1 MIRMFLGAALMMLLC
16 ATEMM
21 AQVNQ
26 ATQTIR
32 GHVCDVASGEPMIGV
47 TITVENGTTLATVS
61 DVDGNFIINNVP
73 VGRHAVRATFIGYE
87 PVLLKEQLV
96 SSGKELFLAQ
106 KPTFDDK
113 AEFMATVTRR
123 LDAVEFVRQHQ
134 EATLR
139 RYKLAMVAAFVVGI
153 VSGAVTMAFVLSTP
167 VDVPLFTFSV
177 ESSIL
182 LWVAENSRLIATT
195 GLALLMSFGIMSII
209 SNVQDILDLRPKRV
223 LR

>member
-1 MIRMFLGAALMMLLC
+1 MEKDKKL
-16 ATEMM
+16 E
-21 AQVNQ
+21 
-26 ATQTIR
+26 
-32 GHVCDVASGEPMIGV
+32 
-47 TITVENGTTLATVS
+47 
-61 DVDGNFIINNVP
+61 
-73 VGRHAVRATFIGYE
+73 
-87 PVLLKEQLV
+87 
-96 SSGKELFLAQ
+96 ELFLAQ

-167 VDVPLFTFSV
+167 ADVPLFTLSV

-182 LWVAENSRLIATT
+182 LWIAENSRLIATT
-195 GLALLMSFGIMSII
+195 VLALLMSFGIMSII
-209 SNVQDILDLRPKRV
+209 SNVQDILAIRQNGIHIINNYG
-223 LR
+223 

>member
-1 MIRMFLGAALMMLLC
+1 M
-16 ATEMM
+16 
-21 AQVNQ
+21 
-26 ATQTIR
+26 
-32 GHVCDVASGEPMIGV
+32 
-47 TITVENGTTLATVS
+47 ENDKKL
-61 DVDGNFIINNVP
+61 
-73 VGRHAVRATFIGYE
+73 E
-87 PVLLKEQLV
+87 
-96 SSGKELFLAQ
+96 ELFLAQ

-153 VSGAVTMAFVLSTP
+153 VSGAVTIAFVLSTP

-182 LWVAENSRLIATT
+182 LWIAENSRLIATT
-195 GLALLMSFGIMSII
+195 VLALLMSFGIMSII
-209 SNVQDILDLRPKRV
+209 SNVQDILAIRQNGIHIINNYG
-223 LR
+223 

>member
-1 MIRMFLGAALMMLLC
+1 MEKDKKL
-16 ATEMM
+16 E
-21 AQVNQ
+21 
-26 ATQTIR
+26 
-32 GHVCDVASGEPMIGV
+32 
-47 TITVENGTTLATVS
+47 
-61 DVDGNFIINNVP
+61 
-73 VGRHAVRATFIGYE
+73 
-87 PVLLKEQLV
+87 
-96 SSGKELFLAQ
+96 ELFLAQ

-182 LWVAENSRLIATT
+182 LWIAENSRLIATT
-195 GLALLMSFGIMSII
+195 VLALLMSFGIMSII
-209 SNVQDILDLRPKRV
+209 SNVQDILAIRQNGIHIINNYG
-223 LR
+223 

>member
-1 MIRMFLGAALMMLLC
+1 MEKDKKL
-16 ATEMM
+16 E
-21 AQVNQ
+21 
-26 ATQTIR
+26 
-32 GHVCDVASGEPMIGV
+32 
-47 TITVENGTTLATVS
+47 
-61 DVDGNFIINNVP
+61 
-73 VGRHAVRATFIGYE
+73 
-87 PVLLKEQLV
+87 
-96 SSGKELFLAQ
+96 ELFLAQ

-153 VSGAVTMAFVLSTP
+153 VSGAVSIAFVLSTP

-182 LWVAENSRLIATT
+182 LWIAEHSRLIATT
-195 GLALLMSFGIMSII
+195 VLALLMSFGIMSII
-209 SNVQDILDLRPKRV
+209 SNVQDILAIRQNGIHIINNYG
-223 LR
+223 

>member
-1 MIRMFLGAALMMLLC
+1 MEKDKKL
-16 ATEMM
+16 E
-21 AQVNQ
+21 
-26 ATQTIR
+26 
-32 GHVCDVASGEPMIGV
+32 
-47 TITVENGTTLATVS
+47 
-61 DVDGNFIINNVP
+61 
-73 VGRHAVRATFIGYE
+73 
-87 PVLLKEQLV
+87 
-96 SSGKELFLAQ
+96 ELFLAQ

-167 VDVPLFTFSV
+167 ADVPLFTFSV

-182 LWVAENSRLIATT
+182 LWIAEHSRVIATT
-195 GLALLMSFGIMSII
+195 ALALLMSFGIMSII
-209 SNVQDILDLRPKRV
+209 SNVQDILV
-223 LR
+223 LRHKCVLNY

>member
-1 MIRMFLGAALMMLLC
+1 
-16 ATEMM
+16 
-21 AQVNQ
+21 
-26 ATQTIR
+26 
-32 GHVCDVASGEPMIGV
+32 
-47 TITVENGTTLATVS
+47 
-61 DVDGNFIINNVP
+61 VDGNFIINNVP

-87 PVLLKEQLV
+87 PVLLKEQLA

-139 RYKLAMVAAFVVGI
+139 RYKLAMVAAFIVGI
-153 VSGAVTMAFVLSTP
+153 VSGAVSIAFVLSTP

-182 LWVAENSRLIATT
+182 LWIAENSRLIATT
-195 GLALLMSFGIMSII
+195 ALALLMSFGIMSII

>member
-1 MIRMFLGAALMMLLC
+1 MEKDKKM
-16 ATEMM
+16 E
-21 AQVNQ
+21 
-26 ATQTIR
+26 
-32 GHVCDVASGEPMIGV
+32 
-47 TITVENGTTLATVS
+47 
-61 DVDGNFIINNVP
+61 
-73 VGRHAVRATFIGYE
+73 
-87 PVLLKEQLV
+87 
-96 SSGKELFLAQ
+96 ELFLAQ

-153 VSGAVTMAFVLSTP
+153 VSGAVSIAFVLSTP

-182 LWVAENSRLIATT
+182 LWIAENSRLIATT
-195 GLALLMSFGIMSII
+195 VLALLMSFGIMSII
-209 SNVQDILDLRPKRV
+209 SNVQDILAIRQNGIHIINNYG
-223 LR
+223 